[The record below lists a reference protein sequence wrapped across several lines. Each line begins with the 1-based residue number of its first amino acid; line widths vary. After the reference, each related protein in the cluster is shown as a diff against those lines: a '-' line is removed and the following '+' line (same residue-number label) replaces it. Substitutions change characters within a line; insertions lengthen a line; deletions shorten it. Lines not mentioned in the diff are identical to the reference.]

1 MSRRNARKN
10 AFVLLFQMEFNAAE
24 EQEQMTDLFFAE
36 QDEVVT
42 EEDKAYTMAAVEGT
56 RANLEAID
64 AVIDSFAK
72 GWNTQRMNRVDLA
85 ILRLAVY
92 ELKYSKDAPVGVVI
106 NEAVELAKKYS
117 SDEAPAFINGVL
129 GKIASAGREM
139 NRYD

>member
-10 AFVLLFQMEFNAAE
+10 AFVLLIQMEFNAAE
-24 EQEQMTDLFFAE
+24 EQEQLTVMFFAE

-129 GKIASAGREM
+129 GKIASA
-139 NRYD
+139 

>member
-42 EEDKAYTMAAVEGT
+42 EEDKAYTMAA
-56 RANLEAID
+56 AID
-64 AVIDSFAK
+64 TVIDSFAK
-72 GWNTQRMNRVDLA
+72 GWNTQRMNRVELA

-129 GKIASAGREM
+129 GKIASA
-139 NRYD
+139 

>member
-10 AFVLLFQMEFNAAE
+10 AFVLLFQMEFNAVE

-129 GKIASAGREM
+129 GKIASA
-139 NRYD
+139 

>member
-117 SDEAPAFINGVL
+117 MQEDAAYINGVL
-129 GKIASAGREM
+129 GAFAKA
-139 NRYD
+139 NRTGDEQ

>member
-106 NEAVELAKKYS
+106 NEAEELAKKYS
-117 SDEAPAFINGVL
+117 TDDAPAFLNGVV
-129 GKIASAGREM
+129 GKYESA
-139 NRYD
+139 

>member
-64 AVIDSFAK
+64 AVIAVSY
-72 GWNTQRMNRVDLA
+72 THLTLPTTSRV
-85 ILRLAVY
+85 
-92 ELKYSKDAPVGVVI
+92 
-106 NEAVELAKKYS
+106 
-117 SDEAPAFINGVL
+117 
-129 GKIASAGREM
+129 
-139 NRYD
+139 

>member
-1 MSRRNARKN
+1 MEEEVADKN

-129 GKIASAGREM
+129 GKIASA
-139 NRYD
+139 